1 MSDSLTIL
9 NTTIAV
15 TDDGMFSLSDLHKA
29 TSLKKHAPK
38 EWLRLKR
45 TQAVIQ
51 ELTELRGGI
60 SPLSTGKGK
69 ATFVCREL
77 VYSYAMTVSAK
88 FEIEVITV
96 FDKAAQAK
104 LRQADLHGKAEWQQ
118 NRELGKLTHRDN
130 TDTTKDFI
138 SYATAQGSQGY
149 KKNGYAIIG
158 KMINTAL
165 SIDDRDNIDEQQLHL
180 LATAELICDL
190 ALDRGMAEGLPY
202 KSIYKQ
208 AKHDVELFTSLAMIK
223 ATGKKEAP
231 TSEQTER
238 DLDNAD

>member
-1 MSDSLTIL
+1 MNTSLTIL
-9 NTTIAV
+9 NTKITV
-15 TDDGMFSLSDLHKA
+15 TDDGMFSLNDLHKA
-29 TSLKKHAPK
+29 SGGLDKFRPTKWMA
-38 EWLRLKR
+38 LKR
-45 TQAVIQ
+45 TKNVIN
-51 ELTELRGGI
+51 ELEQLSEKQTTE
-60 SPLSTGKGK
+60 TVKNKG
-69 ATFVCREL
+69 TFVCREL

-138 SYATAQGSQGY
+138 TYAAAQGSQGY

-190 ALDRGMAEGLPY
+190 ALERGMEEGLPY
-202 KSIYKQ
+202 KCIYKQ

-223 ATGKKEAP
+223 TAGKKEAP
-231 TSEQTER
+231 DSEQTER
-238 DLDNAD
+238 DLDNAA